1 MKSNIIN
8 NFKIIIFFSLMSLF
22 LGINIGAS
30 VIRERY
36 VKEKQRDVRVV
47 RNCLEVLTSR
57 SQRNKSC
64 RK

>member
-1 MKSNIIN
+1 
-8 NFKIIIFFSLMSLF
+8 MSLF